1 MPVCKNCTA
10 LDGSMFTSMSHL
22 FWADVSGHQVMNTA
36 LVLEAAEA
44 IGKAVRSMGF
54 EVALAN
60 TLADARL
67 VLDQCSPGLILMD
80 INLPDGS
87 GLSLVEELELGKNS
101 RVIFITGDR
110 SKNTAIDCMRVHASD
125 LLQKPFDVVQLKE
138 ALKRCELE
146 PLAGQNCCSPEQPPE
161 NQSKT
166 QIQELQ
172 RDNSA
177 LVTNG
182 KSAASIELR
191 NLVDLASQ
199 EPFCTTLIEGEAG
212 AGKAEVARLI
222 HSEGVGSGKL
232 ITVDCSRLQG
242 ALGQI
247 QMFGELDP
255 ETGDVLHRGFVERAA
270 AGTLLLENLTQLP
283 LDIQARLVSV
293 IDTGLFLRTN
303 ALNLC
308 RSKPRIIG
316 ISRDSVSEAVDKGLL
331 REDFLIRMSRFHIR
345 VPTLAQ
351 RRDDIGLFALSI
363 LEELNYKYGTHCQFS
378 DETLQDIEEAPWHGN
393 LPQLREAIERSLQAS
408 PDSAVL
414 VLDQIGLLRQNGLE
428 ARTLKRHYLGV
439 SLWDLQRDLLFATLA
454 HCDGDKVKASETLGI
469 SLKTLY
475 NRLRDY
481 Q

>member
-1 MPVCKNCTA
+1 
-10 LDGSMFTSMSHL
+10 
-22 FWADVSGHQVMNTA
+22 
-36 LVLEAAEA
+36 
-44 IGKAVRSMGF
+44 
-54 EVALAN
+54 
-60 TLADARL
+60 
-67 VLDQCSPGLILMD
+67 
-80 INLPDGS
+80 
-87 GLSLVEELELGKNS
+87 
-101 RVIFITGDR
+101 
-110 SKNTAIDCMRVHASD
+110 MRVHASD

-146 PLAGQNCCSPEQPPE
+146 PSSDPKCHSFEQPAE
-161 NQSKT
+161 QTKT
-166 QIQELQ
+166 QIQGMPK
-172 RDNSA
+172 DISA

-182 KSAASIELR
+182 KSAASVELR
-191 NLVDLASQ
+191 NLVDLAAQ

-212 AGKAEVARLI
+212 VGKAEVAQLI
-222 HSEGVGSGKL
+222 HSKGVGSGKL

-242 ALGQI
+242 ELGQI

-255 ETGDVLHRGFVERAA
+255 ESGDVLHRGFVERAA

-283 LDIQARLVSV
+283 LEIQARLVSV
-293 IDTGLFLRTN
+293 VDTGLFLRTN

-351 RRDDIGLFALSI
+351 RRDDIGMFALSI
-363 LEELNYKYGTHCQFS
+363 LEDLNYKNGTHCQFS
-378 DETLQDIEEAPWHGN
+378 DEALRNIEEAPWHGN
-393 LPQLREAIERSLQAS
+393 LPQLRETIERYLQSS
-408 PDSAVL
+408 PDSAEL
-414 VLDQIGLLRQNGLE
+414 VLDQIGLLRQSGLE
-428 ARTLKRHYLGV
+428 ASTLKRHYLGV
-439 SLWDLQRDLLFATLA
+439 SLWDLQRDLLFATLS
-454 HCDGDKVKASETLGI
+454 HCDGDKVKAAETLGI

>member
-1 MPVCKNCTA
+1 LHC
-10 LDGSMFTSMSHL
+10 F
-22 FWADVSGHQVMNTA
+22 ADVSGHQVMNTA
-36 LVLEAAEA
+36 LVLEDNVHSAEA

-125 LLQKPFDVVQLKE
+125 LLQKPFD
-138 ALKRCELE
+138 A
-146 PLAGQNCCSPEQPPE
+146 PEQPPE

-414 VLDQIGLLRQNGLE
+414 VLDQIALLRQNGLE